1 MPHINTSRHLPHV
14 HGRALETVT
23 YPRPRCPR
31 CGNVHLR
38 KYRSISDQ
46 GDGSALSWVR
56 CTNETCDY
64 RFRVLLEPPPPE

>member
-1 MPHINTSRHLPHV
+1 MTHSNTLNEVPHV

-23 YPRPRCPR
+23 YPRPTCPR
-31 CGNVHLR
+31 CGNIRLR

-56 CTNETCDY
+56 CTDEACGH
-64 RFRVLLEPPPPE
+64 RFRVLLEVST